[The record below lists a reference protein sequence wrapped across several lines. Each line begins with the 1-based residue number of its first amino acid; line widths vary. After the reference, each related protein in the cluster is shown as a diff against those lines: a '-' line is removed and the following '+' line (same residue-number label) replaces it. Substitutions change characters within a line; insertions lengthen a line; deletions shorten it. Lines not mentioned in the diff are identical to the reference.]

1 MGRYEFVQEDV
12 LNGYILEHGRTKDE
26 DSIICLCNTKR
37 PDLGFYKVKHMI
49 ELANTNAAN
58 L

>member
-1 MGRYEFVQEDV
+1 MQEDV